1 MTEVQLKSLSLSI
14 TWILCHVI
22 DYAKADTLEGQDEAR
37 NQIVD
42 SISNLVKTAE
52 SIKD

>member
-1 MTEVQLKSLSLSI
+1 MTEEQLKNLSLSI

-22 DYAKADTLEGQDEAR
+22 DYAKADTLVGQDDAR
-37 NQIVD
+37 NQITA